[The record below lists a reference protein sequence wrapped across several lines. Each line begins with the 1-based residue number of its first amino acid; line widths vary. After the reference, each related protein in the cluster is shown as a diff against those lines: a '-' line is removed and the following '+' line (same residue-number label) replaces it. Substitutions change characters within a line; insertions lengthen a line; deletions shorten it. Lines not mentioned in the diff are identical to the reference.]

1 MIARQERLQGRGGR
15 FSTTARL
22 SSAGSGLTHGRPVLF
37 LLPAFVV
44 YGVFF
49 LWPTY
54 QMVRLSFFH
63 WDGVTVGS
71 TAGVENYA
79 RMTADP
85 LFWTAL
91 TNTATWTAAAIIFP
105 VVIGLGLAILLSR
118 SPLFGTTYFRTL
130 FFLPQVLSSV
140 VVAVLWRW
148 IYNPSY
154 GALNTVLESLGLD
167 FLAQGWLGSSSL
179 ALPALFLAWSWV
191 HYGFVMVVLMAAID
205 DIDET
210 YFDAASVDGASMW
223 QQIRHVLIPTIRGAI
238 TTVVLITAVSAFQV
252 FDLVYL
258 LTNGGPARSTSV
270 LAHFMFQAAFHF
282 RKVGYGATIG
292 VALMVMILAISLLLI
307 RVRRGFEEEAA

>member
-1 MIARQERLQGRGGR
+1 MLY
-15 FSTTARL
+15 
-22 SSAGSGLTHGRPVLF
+22 
-37 LLPAFVV
+37 LLPAFAV
-44 YGVFF
+44 YAVFF
-49 LWPTY
+49 LWPTW
-54 QMVRLSFFH
+54 QMARLSFFH

-71 TAGVENYA
+71 VAGLENYT
-79 RMTADP
+79 RMGADP

-91 TNTATWTAAAIIFP
+91 TNTATWTLAAMVVP
-105 VVIGLGLAILLSR
+105 VVLGLGLAILLSR
-118 SPLFGTTYFRTL
+118 SALFGTTLFRTL

-154 GALNTVLESLGLD
+154 GALNSTLESLGLD

-179 ALPALFLAWSWV
+179 ALPALFIAWSWT

-205 DIDET
+205 DVDET
-210 YFDAASVDGASMW
+210 YFDAAAVDGASFW
-223 QQIRHVLIPTIRGAI
+223 QQVRHVLVPAIRGPL
-238 TTVVLITAVSAFQV
+238 TTVILITAIAAFQV

-292 VALMVMILAISLLLI
+292 VALMVMILAISLVLI
-307 RVRRGFEEEAA
+307 RVRRGFEEEVV

>member
-1 MIARQERLQGRGGR
+1 MLY
-15 FSTTARL
+15 
-22 SSAGSGLTHGRPVLF
+22 

-44 YGVFF
+44 YAGFF
-49 LWPTY
+49 LWPTW
-54 QMVRLSFFH
+54 QMARLSFFH
-63 WDGVTVGS
+63 WDGVTAGS
-71 TAGVENYA
+71 VAGLENYT
-79 RMTADP
+79 RMGADP

-91 TNTATWTAAAIIFP
+91 TNTATWTAAAMVVP
-105 VVIGLGLAILLSR
+105 VIAGLGLAILLSR
-118 SPLFGTTYFRTL
+118 TPLFGKTLFRTL

-154 GALNTVLESLGLD
+154 GALNSTLDALGLD
-167 FLAQGWLGSSSL
+167 FLAQGWLGNSSL
-179 ALPALFLAWSWV
+179 ALPALFMAWSWT

-210 YFDAASVDGASMW
+210 YFDAASVDGANLW
-223 QQIRHVLIPTIRGAI
+223 QQIRHVLVPLIRGPL
-238 TTVVLITAVSAFQV
+238 TTVVLITAIAAFQV

-292 VALMVMILAISLLLI
+292 VALMVLILAISLLLI
-307 RVRRGFEEEAA
+307 RLRRGFEEETA

>member
-1 MIARQERLQGRGGR
+1 MIARQERLRGRGGR
-15 FSTTARL
+15 LL
-22 SSAGSGLTHGRPVLF
+22 SAVRPVSRRSSLQHGRPMLY
-37 LLPAFVV
+37 LLPAFGV
-44 YGVFF
+44 YAAFF
-49 LWPTY
+49 LWPTW
-54 QMVRLSFFH
+54 QMIRLSFFH

-71 TAGVENYA
+71 PAGVENYTRIA
-79 RMTADP
+79 ADP

-91 TNTATWTAAAIIFP
+91 TNTASWTAAAIIVP
-105 VVIGLGLAILLSR
+105 VIVGLGLAVLLSR
-118 SPLFGTTYFRTL
+118 TPLFGKTLFRTL

-154 GALNTVLESLGLD
+154 GALNTTLDAVGLD
-167 FLAQGWLGSSSL
+167 WLTQGWLGNSSL
-179 ALPALFLAWSWV
+179 ALPALFVAWSWT
-191 HYGFVMVVLMAAID
+191 HYGFVMVVFMAAID

-210 YFDAASVDGASMW
+210 YFDAAAVDGANMW
-223 QQIRHVLIPTIRGAI
+223 QQIRHVLIPAIRGPM
-238 TTVVLITAVSAFQV
+238 TTVVLITAIAAFQI

-292 VALMVMILAISLLLI
+292 MALMVMILAMSLVLI
-307 RVRRGFEEEAA
+307 RLRRGFEEEAT

>member
-1 MIARQERLQGRGGR
+1 M
-15 FSTTARL
+15 TARL

-71 TAGVENYA
+71 TAGIENYA